1 MIDFFVLTLFPDFFE
16 NFKNTSIIKKGLE
29 KGVFSI
35 TVKDIR
41 DNAVNN
47 YGQVDDVPF
56 GGGAGMLLR
65 PEPIFESYNDLNVPY
80 NDKKVIFFSPKGR
93 RITHEY
99 ILNLTNLKNIV
110 LICGHYEGVDQRVI
124 DNLVDEEISL
134 GDFVLTGGELP
145 AMILIDSIVR
155 QLDGVIKSRSLVDE
169 SFSNNLL
176 EHRQWTR
183 PREYRDLSVPDIFLS
198 GHHKLI
204 DEYKLEDS
212 IRETIKKRPDLI
224 ESGIE
229 NGIFEEKI
237 KLLIE
242 KIKKEFL

>member
-16 NFKNTSIIKKGLE
+16 SFKNTSIVKKGLE
-29 KGVFSI
+29 KGIFSI
-35 TVKDIR
+35 IVKDIR

-65 PEPIFESYNDLNVPY
+65 PEPIFESFDELNIPE
-80 NDKKVIFFSPKGR
+80 KERKVIFFSPKGR
-93 RITHEY
+93 RIDHDY
-99 ILNLTNLKNIV
+99 ILNLTKFKNIV
-110 LICGHYEGVDQRVI
+110 LICGHYEGVDERVI
-124 DNLVDEEISL
+124 DSLVDEEVSL

-145 AMILIDSIVR
+145 AMIVIDSVVR
-155 QLDGVIKSRSLVDE
+155 QLDGVIKSRSLLDE

-183 PREYRDLSVPDIFLS
+183 PREYRGLSVPDILLS
-198 GHHKLI
+198 GHHKNI
-204 DEYKLEDS
+204 EEYKLEDS
-212 IRETIKKRPDLI
+212 IRETVKKRPDLI
-224 ESGIE
+224 E
-229 NGIFEEKI
+229 NGIFEKKI
-237 KLLIE
+237 KILID

>member
-1 MIDFFVLTLFPDFFE
+1 LIDFFVLTLFPEFFE

-29 KGVFSI
+29 KTIFSI

-41 DNAVNN
+41 DNAVNT
-47 YGQVDDVPF
+47 YGQVDDAPF
-56 GGGAGMLLR
+56 GGSAGMLLR
-65 PEPIFESYNDLNVPY
+65 PEPIFESFDELNIPY
-80 NDKKVIFFSPKGR
+80 NDRKVIFFSPKGR
-93 RITHEY
+93 KITDEY
-99 ILNLTNLKNIV
+99 ILNLTKLKNIV
-110 LICGHYEGVDQRVI
+110 LICGHYEGVDLRVSRSI
-124 DNLVDEEISL
+124 KEEEVSL

-145 AMILIDSIVR
+145 AMILIDSVVR
-155 QLDGVIKSRSLVDE
+155 QLEGVIKLRSLADE

-183 PREYRDLSVPDIFLS
+183 PREYRNLSVPDILLL

-212 IRETIKKRPDLI
+212 IRETLKKRPDL
-224 ESGIE
+224 IE

-242 KIKKEFL
+242 KIKREFL